1 MKLYEE
7 YEYKK
12 DSEFNKLT
20 PKINSQ
26 KIVIITT
33 PNNSNFIQR
42 KVYDKYRYCIAYCKK
57 DDGSYPTAK
66 CKVSEHF
73 RTVVINRCGTGIAY
87 YKAHYKTIQNRAGNH
102 QYEGKKSLIAVK
114 SRIT

>member
-1 MKLYEE
+1 MHRFMKLYEE

-26 KIVIITT
+26 KIVIIST

-42 KVYDKYRYCIAYCKK
+42 KVYEQKNEIKK
-57 DDGSYPTAK
+57 DYFK
-66 CKVSEHF
+66 
-73 RTVVINRCGTGIAY
+73 
-87 YKAHYKTIQNRAGNH
+87 
-102 QYEGKKSLIAVK
+102 
-114 SRIT
+114 